1 MFAWPTTLRQQR
13 SVSRRP
19 LLRQALRFAGN
30 TPHPAADAGANERW
44 RATLSLFGANKKQ
57 HLGCG
62 RLGSS
67 LGARINKHTF
77 VHLPNLSA
85 ALWSTGSPVEADRI

>member
-1 MFAWPTTLRQQR
+1 LPT
-13 SVSRRP
+13 
-19 LLRQALRFAGN
+19 
-30 TPHPAADAGANERW
+30 TPHPAADAGANQRW
-44 RATLSLFGANKKQ
+44 HATLSLFGANKKQ

-77 VHLPNLSA
+77 VDLPNLSA
-85 ALWSTGSPVEADRI
+85 ALWSTGSQLADRI